1 MVRSM
6 RDITRRA
13 VSGDLEAIGSIA
25 VRSGLFDPDGWA
37 VVEPTI
43 AGCLAGGSDGEV
55 RLVERDGVPVGVSYV
70 APEPFAA
77 SAWNLYLLAVD
88 ASAQGAGI
96 GSVLLRT
103 VEAQAG
109 AAAVGSLI
117 IETSG
122 VASFA
127 ATRAFYD
134 AMGYRRV
141 GRLRDFYGPGDDKVV
156 YQKALNDQAEAEDHG
171 GEVGLVVAGPDQR
184 VSIWN
189 AAAERLLGHRADE
202 VTGALVSDLVPV
214 EYRSHHDRGFAEAMA
229 GMPSTGDAPSFH
241 LPVLCADGTERVFA
255 ARFSVLR
262 DPHGQPCGALVL
274 VTGAREGA
282 EAWSPVA

>member
-1 MVRSM
+1 M
-6 RDITRRA
+6 RDVTRRA
-13 VSGDLEAIGSIA
+13 VNGDLGAIGSIA
-25 VRSGLFDPDGWA
+25 VGSGLFEPDGWV
-37 VVEPTI
+37 VVEPTV
-43 AGCLAGGSDGEV
+43 AACLAGVSDGAV
-55 RLVERDGVPVGVSYV
+55 WLVERDGLAVGVAYA

-88 ASAQGAGI
+88 PSVQGAGI
-96 GSVLLRT
+96 GSVLVRT
-103 VEAQAG
+103 VEAQAR

-122 VASFA
+122 VATFA

-141 GRLRDFYGPGDDKVV
+141 GRVRDFYGPGDDKVV
-156 YQKALNDQAEAEDHG
+156 YQKALTDLAGPEDG
-171 GEVGLVVAGPDQR
+171 DGEVGLVGAGPDQR

-202 VTGALVSDLVPV
+202 VIGALVSDLVPV
-214 EYRSHHDRGFAEAMA
+214 EYRSRHDQGFAEAMA
-229 GMPSTGDAPSFH
+229 GMRSAGDAPAFH
-241 LPVLCADGTERVFA
+241 LPMLCADGAERVFA

-262 DPHGQPCGALVL
+262 DPHGRPCGALVL
-274 VTGAREGA
+274 VARASGGA